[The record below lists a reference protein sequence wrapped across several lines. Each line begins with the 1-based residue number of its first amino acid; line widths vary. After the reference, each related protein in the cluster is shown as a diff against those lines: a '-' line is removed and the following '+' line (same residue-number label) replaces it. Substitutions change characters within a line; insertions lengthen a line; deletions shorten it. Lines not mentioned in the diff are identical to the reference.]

1 MSNTRTVTYRQPAIG
16 VTSLLT
22 IVFVILK
29 LTGVIDWSWWLVL
42 LPTLIPLGFGL
53 ITFITL
59 CIVWLALDHK
69 DKKSAQARRLRYGNA
84 TITAPNR
91 RTSQRGTK

>member
-1 MSNTRTVTYRQPAIG
+1 MSNTRTVTCRQPAIG

-69 DKKSAQARRLRYGNA
+69 DKKAAQARRANFTGRIA
-84 TITAPNR
+84 TANR
-91 RTSQRGTK
+91 KVTK